1 MEKEIK
7 KATKILNKI
16 RDVNFVLNSNEK
28 TEYVSFIKNTIDK
41 AKDSQIPFNKEYPSW
56 DEDESLY
63 AVKRDGKYLIIDDSD
78 KVIAEINKYLSY
90 DDIIGILR
98 GIEDYE

>member
-16 RDVNFVLNSNEK
+16 RNEK
-28 TEYVSFIKNTIDK
+28 IEHVSLIKNTIDK
-41 AKDSQIPFNKEYPSW
+41 AKDSQIPFSKEYPSW

-63 AVKRDGKYLIIDDSD
+63 AVKRDGKYLIIDDWE
-78 KVIAEINKYLSY
+78 KVMAEINEDLPY

>member
-16 RDVNFVLNSNEK
+16 RNEK
-28 TEYVSFIKNTIDK
+28 TEYVSLIKNTIDK

-90 DDIIGILR
+90 DDIIGILH

>member
-16 RDVNFVLNSNEK
+16 RNEK
-28 TEYVSFIKNTIDK
+28 TEYVSLIKNTIDK
-41 AKDSQIPFNKEYPSW
+41 VTAKDSQIPFNKEYPSW

-78 KVIAEINKYLSY
+78 KVMAEINEYLSY

-98 GIEDYE
+98 GIENYE